1 MNYTEGVMV
10 YNVNKDGYNKA
21 IEIGKANF
29 FKRYGYPADVVALPT
44 GIDVPTNLP
53 RAATP
58 APRGSVI
65 VGTSRRDYRQGAL
78 L

>member
-10 YNVNKDGYNKA
+10 YNVTKDSYDKA
-21 IEIGKANF
+21 IEIGKHNF
-29 FKRYGYPADVVALPT
+29 FTRYGYPADVVALPT
-44 GIDVPTNLP
+44 GITVPTNLP
-53 RAATP
+53 IADTP